1 MELTQKVKNIQE
13 KWDANFMKTYA
24 LAKVAA
30 IQFSRLCP
38 PGKLSSSS

>member
-24 LAKVAA
+24 QIPVVMYKGEVAT
-30 IQFSRLCP
+30 ITDIDV
-38 PGKLSSSS
+38 